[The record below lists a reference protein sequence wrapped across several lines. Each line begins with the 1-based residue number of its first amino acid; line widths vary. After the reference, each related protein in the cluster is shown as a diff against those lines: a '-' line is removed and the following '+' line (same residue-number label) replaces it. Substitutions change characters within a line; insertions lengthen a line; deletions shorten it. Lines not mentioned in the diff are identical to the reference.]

1 MENEQQLITVET
13 LVQAPVANV
22 WTHWVTPAHIMAWN
36 AASDDWHTPS
46 ATNDLRVGG
55 KFTSRMEAKDKS
67 MGFDF
72 GGTYTE
78 IRTHALIAYRLGDG
92 LGAREVRVVF
102 EPVGDATIVRETFA
116 AETTHPI
123 EAQRSGWQS
132 ILNRFKSYV
141 EQRP

>member
-1 MENEQQLITVET
+1 MKNQTSLITVET
-13 LVQAPVANV
+13 RILAPVAKV
-22 WTHWVTPAHIMAWN
+22 WTHWVTPAHIMKWN

-55 KFTSRMEAKDKS
+55 TFTSRMEAKDKS

-92 LGAREVRVVF
+92 AGAREVRVVF
-102 EPVGDATIVRETFA
+102 EPVGDSTIVRETFT

-132 ILNRFKSYV
+132 ILNRFKGYV
-141 EQRP
+141 EQQP